1 VIGIS
6 IALDCRDMA
15 GFPWLYRDIWLL
27 KILYKDGK
35 RYILVKKPGIKFPW
49 LFCAPSAEGDPAIDF
64 R

>member
-1 VIGIS
+1 
-6 IALDCRDMA
+6 MA